1 MQCKC
6 SVGGYYMSLGMS
18 CFLDSRDNLLVTYL
32 LVGNQKVFD
41 KLIVV
46 VSDIVDCLHTELLQP
61 LSLQ

>member
-1 MQCKC
+1 
-6 SVGGYYMSLGMS
+6 MSLGMS
-18 CFLDSRDNLLVTYL
+18 CFLDSRDDVLVTYL